1 MLLWHFVE
9 VFAGVVT
16 DVVTVVLGVAAALGQ
31 VAPITFLAVVSAYDF

>member
-16 DVVTVVLGVAAALGQ
+16 DVVTVVLGAVVVLDRP
-31 VAPITFLAVVSAYDF
+31 APITFLAEVSAYNL